1 MQKSLSSSQSTD
13 NTSSGSANKSNK
25 KKKDSHPPD
34 KSEANDMKKVRA
46 DSVPAF
52 LAELALATMNSLSKT
67 DLISRL
73 FNAVDLLVSQFVLIN
88 DLEFKISRIS
98 DDRVSD
104 LESKVSRLSDDLDNH
119 ADQIKSLEEK
129 VV

>member
-1 MQKSLSSSQSTD
+1 MQESLSSSQSTD

-73 FNAVDLLVSQFVLIN
+73 FNAVDLLVSPFVLIN
-88 DLEFKISRIS
+88 DLEFKISLIG

-104 LESKVSRLSDDLDNH
+104 LESKVSRLSEDLDNH